1 MIEVIMME
9 KHIKVGV
16 GVMIIHDNQILM
28 GHRNAHYEDTGGIYQ
43 PDCWCLPGGKQEFD
57 ETIYECAKREVKEE
71 TNLHIDDLH
80 IVNVVDDFQ
89 KDKHF
94 VTIHVMAK
102 KYDGKLQVMEPD
114 KQDEWRWF
122 SLNELPK
129 NIYLPSLK
137 FIEFYLN
144 KNKRSVN
151 HINR

>member
-1 MIEVIMME
+1 
-9 KHIKVGV
+9 
-16 GVMIIHDNQILM
+16 
-28 GHRNAHYEDTGGIYQ
+28 
-43 PDCWCLPGGKQEFD
+43 
-57 ETIYECAKREVKEE
+57 
-71 TNLHIDDLH
+71 
-80 IVNVVDDFQ
+80 
-89 KDKHF
+89 
-94 VTIHVMAK
+94 MAK